1 MSLVVAAIVSAAAD
15 AVEAAGV
22 TPVYER
28 RMGALDGREGA
39 VVRIGPQ
46 GVVTQYING
55 QADVEQPVRVLC
67 KRRGVT
73 EAMADAEKVWDAL
86 DGLRVTAGATE
97 VTVTATRTP
106 MELSMD
112 DSGYS
117 IWEVDAT
124 ARYRTDGQP

>member
-1 MSLVVAAIVSAAAD
+1 MSLVVSAIVAAAAD

-28 RMGALDGREGA
+28 RMSALDGAEGA
-39 VVRIGPQ
+39 VVRVGPQ

-55 QADVEQPVRVLC
+55 QADVAQPLRVLC
-67 KRRGVT
+67 KRRSAS
-73 EAMADAEKVWDAL
+73 EAVADAERAWDAL
-86 DGLRVTAGATE
+86 DGLAVDAGGTFVSVRATG
-97 VTVTATRTP
+97 TP
-106 MELSMD
+106 TELSLD

-124 ARYRTDGQP
+124 ALYTTPRP

>member
-1 MSLVVAAIVSAAAD
+1 MSATVAAIVSAVAD

-22 TPVYER
+22 APVFER

-55 QADVEQPVRVLC
+55 QADVSQPVRVLC
-67 KRRGVT
+67 KRRDASD
-73 EAMADAEKVWDAL
+73 AMADAERAWDAL
-86 DGLRVTAGATE
+86 YGLRVDAGGADVAVR
-97 VTVTATRTP
+97 VTGTP
-106 MELSMD
+106 TELSVD
-112 DSGYS
+112 DSEYS

-124 ARYRTDGQP
+124 ALYRT